1 MTDSPRIKGWRN
13 LTVKGHVSAPL
24 TTQRGR
30 FQQKLRRPV
39 PLTAPGHISAPI
51 ITPSKPA
58 WQQRK
63 RRKVEAARL
72 IPAQTL
78 INNYKRRKEATARFP
93 FKIKPRHIRTAM
105 RRYEQILQD
114 ACMEVENSCASCGEF
129 GSQLVTVDENWLRSM
144 EVKLGVPIH
153 MDKCGVKNA
162 LYQLCGSCLN
172 ALNRGRVPKFS
183 AMNAVNVTMCQD
195 YPPELQDLTLIEE
208 YAIARSHPIGTVLK
222 LKPDGMKNPTAYNGV
237 RGHIVT
243 IPQNPGPLLDILPQ
257 VRTYNSMT
265 I

>member
-78 INNYKRRKEATARFP
+78 INNYIQKAEGGYCQIP
-93 FKIKPRHIRTAM
+93 F
-105 RRYEQILQD
+105 
-114 ACMEVENSCASCGEF
+114 
-129 GSQLVTVDENWLRSM
+129 
-144 EVKLGVPIH
+144 
-153 MDKCGVKNA
+153 
-162 LYQLCGSCLN
+162 
-172 ALNRGRVPKFS
+172 
-183 AMNAVNVTMCQD
+183 
-195 YPPELQDLTLIEE
+195 
-208 YAIARSHPIGTVLK
+208 
-222 LKPDGMKNPTAYNGV
+222 
-237 RGHIVT
+237 
-243 IPQNPGPLLDILPQ
+243 
-257 VRTYNSMT
+257 
-265 I
+265 